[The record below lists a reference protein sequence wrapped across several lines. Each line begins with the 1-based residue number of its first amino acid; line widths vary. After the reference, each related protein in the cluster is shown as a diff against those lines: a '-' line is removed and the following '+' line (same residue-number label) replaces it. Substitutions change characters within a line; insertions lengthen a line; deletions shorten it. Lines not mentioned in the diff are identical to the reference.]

1 MLIYKKNETKYKI
14 IFYHKQI
21 TIMTPRLT
29 PEFKDQATKMMLD
42 TSKQLIL
49 TRFDKNNKCKETIK
63 INSDTT
69 TIEITRCCFPE
80 DTANKK
86 RYFEDYIVYFVTII
100 QNEKVFSKFYLEWEK
115 NDMNKELFSSKKIQI
130 KKYKN

>member
-1 MLIYKKNETKYKI
+1 
-14 IFYHKQI
+14 
-21 TIMTPRLT
+21 MTPRLT

-49 TRFDKNNKCKETIK
+49 TKFDKNNKCKETIK

-69 TIEITRCCFPE
+69 TIEITRNCFPE
-80 DTANKK
+80 DTSINKP
-86 RYFEDYIVYFVTII
+86 YFEDYRVHFVTII
-100 QNEKVFSKFYLEWEK
+100 QNEKVYSDFYLEWE
-115 NDMNKELFSSKKIQI
+115 NNNMNKELFSPQKIRI